1 MLFHCRLL
9 LAALFFA
16 ACAAPHA
23 DAQTISSAPRATV
36 TVFLATDCPLARR
49 AVPRI
54 KQISRVFAAQN
65 VRFVGAF
72 PNAADDEKACQAF
85 AANYHFPFAFVR
97 GEAAQALA
105 RKYNAEVS
113 PEIVITDA
121 AGAVRYKG
129 DIDDRDTGELSRVVP
144 DTANA
149 LRDILANRPVKVS
162 RTRARGCALLLPDIE
177 KATTFVTYAR
187 DIAPILNQNCVE
199 CHRSGAIGPMPLDT
213 YERAVRWSKEIVR
226 VTSEYAMP
234 PWKAESHGEFH
245 DERRLTDGQIGLLAS
260 WANGGT
266 PSGDL
271 KTLAPLPAFPTGWT
285 LGKPDVVFA
294 LPEAFSVPAAGK
306 DFYRCFIIPAN
317 LDADK
322 WVSGVEYRPGNAGVV
337 HHVSVFVDTSGAARR
352 LAKAQGADTGPLISY
367 LNPTPGNGPGFAP
380 YAGSLGG
387 WTPGHAPRKLPAGVA
402 LRLPKNADIVME
414 IHYHLSGKPEKDKS
428 QMGVYW
434 AKEPVQKHLRV
445 ADISSATFSIPP
457 GDANYLVEASGFVPE
472 DITVLSVTPHLHNL
486 GKSMR
491 VSATLPDGTFRLLV
505 DVNRWDFA
513 WQPSYRFVEPVKLPR
528 GTRIDVSAR
537 FDNTTRKPK
546 QSAPPADCG
555 QMGRKHRRRNVYR
568 VFGLHRRR
576 RKPNQTPCAAV
587 AAH

>member
-1 MLFHCRLL
+1 MPTRKRICLHPAQRLR
-9 LAALFFA
+9 FFLPRTA
-16 ACAAPHA
+16 RLP
-23 DAQTISSAPRATV
+23 TAPR
-36 TVFLATDCPLARR
+36 R
-49 AVPRI
+49 AL

-65 VRFVGAF
+65 VRFVAAF
-72 PNAADDEKACQAF
+72 PNITDDEKACQAF
-85 AANYHFPFAFVR
+85 AANYKIPFAFVR
-97 GEAAQALA
+97 GEAAQTLA

-113 PEIVITDA
+113 PEVVITDA
-121 AGAVRYKG
+121 AGPVRYKG
-129 DIDDRDTGELSRVVP
+129 DIDDRDTGEPSRVVP

-149 LRDILANRPVKVS
+149 LRDILASRPVKVS

-177 KATTFVTYAR
+177 KPTTFVTYAR

-213 YERAVRWSKEIVR
+213 YERAVRWSKEIMR
-226 VTSEYAMP
+226 VTSERTMP
-234 PWKAESHGEFH
+234 PWKAESRGEFH

-285 LGKPDVVFA
+285 LGKPDAVFA
-294 LPEAFSVPAAGK
+294 LPEAFAVPATGK
-306 DFYRCFIIPAN
+306 DFYRCFVLPAN

-352 LAKAQGADTGPLISY
+352 LAKAQGTDTGPLISY

-402 LRLPKNADIVME
+402 LHLPKNADLVME

-434 AKEPVQKHLRV
+434 AKEPVQKRLRV

-472 DITVLSVTPHLHNL
+472 NITVLSVTPHLHNL
-486 GKSMR
+486 GKAMR

-505 DVNRWDFA
+505 DVSRWDFA
-513 WQPSYRFVEPVKLPR
+513 WQPSYRFVKPVQLPR

-537 FDNTTRKPK
+537 FDNTKENPNNPHRPPIAVKWGESTDDEMCTAFLAYTADDEDLTKPP
-546 QSAPPADCG
+546 APP
-555 QMGRKHRRRNVYR
+555 
-568 VFGLHRRR
+568 
-576 RKPNQTPCAAV
+576 
-587 AAH
+587 